1 MFASNK
7 TLDSTLLSIHVISLG
22 FCYHMVLCLVHH
34 HLIVIVMF
42 AINFF
47 YIIMTY
53 IIVYIFFH
61 GMFNFVPF
69 ASTNS
74 SNPWAVHTISNKAY
88 TTPGPFCCR
97 LQSTISNQINNKIS
111 DMWIIVLLLIQE
123 QPKGPVQFFCW
134 CEGAQLF
141 WQHME

>member
-1 MFASNK
+1 MFESNK

-47 YIIMTY
+47 FYIIMTY

-69 ASTNS
+69 CY
-74 SNPWAVHTISNKAY
+74 NK
-88 TTPGPFCCR
+88 
-97 LQSTISNQINNKIS
+97 
-111 DMWIIVLLLIQE
+111 
-123 QPKGPVQFFCW
+123 
-134 CEGAQLF
+134 
-141 WQHME
+141 